1 MDLSLRGGVEI
12 HFILNSDSAIYISI
26 LFFSNPVFVFFQF
39 TTASILM
46 VKYIYLCYKITD
58 LYRLILWN
66 RHIESATFFD
76 CKQMAIVNFRWF
88 CSNEDNC
95 RGCKIN
101 LSVISARPVSAFWTW
116 KNLREKV
123 EKFFGHISL
132 VHLWPPT
139 CLPNH
144 RYAGRQNKFWH

>member
-12 HFILNSDSAIYISI
+12 HFIQNSDSAIYISI
-26 LFFSNPVFVFFQF
+26 LFFANPDFDFFQI
-39 TTASILM
+39 TTASFLI
-46 VKYIYLCYKITD
+46 VKYVCLCHKIVDSYL
-58 LYRLILWN
+58 LIV
-66 RHIESATFFD
+66 RICHIESATFFGW
-76 CKQMAIVNFRWF
+76 KQMAIVNFGWF